1 LGAGIG
7 ARSVPRSLLRLGSEC
22 RRSWLALGLRGALSA
37 HARGGGGSG
46 ASDGAR
52 VAPPQPLRCVGGAS
66 GRAAA
71 RRAVDRAAPAA
82 AARVGGRAT
91 LLREHA
97 TPRRRGGAVRRQQA
111 SLSAAEED
119 AAALPVLR
127 SPAWLA
133 WNDRELRLIFCNIV
147 LYAVCFNLQ
156 SPLLPVLTQR

>member
-1 LGAGIG
+1 
-7 ARSVPRSLLRLGSEC
+7 
-22 RRSWLALGLRGALSA
+22 
-37 HARGGGGSG
+37 
-46 ASDGAR
+46 
-52 VAPPQPLRCVGGAS
+52 
-66 GRAAA
+66 
-71 RRAVDRAAPAA
+71 
-82 AARVGGRAT
+82 

-147 LYAVCFNLQ
+147 LYAICFNLQ